1 MNFMEKICRRMA
13 AWLGR
18 HNPKLLVH
26 IRYFARFHKPLR
38 LRHPRNLNEKI
49 LHLSLMTDTMRWT
62 ELADKY
68 RVRKYI
74 EDCGYK
80 DSLPELYGVWND
92 ACDIDFDALPESFVM
107 KTNHGCGDVRIV
119 HDKAL
124 INKMEL
130 TEYFNRQL
138 KTPYGER
145 EAGLH
150 YMRIRPCIIAEQ
162 LLVTPTSL
170 QKYSKSMIDYKMWCF
185 NGRCQYILVICN
197 RDKHGAELLLYDKEW
212 VCHPEYSV
220 FTGHYRKGYKIPKP
234 LNLNQMIAM
243 AETLSKPFPCVR
255 VDLYNID
262 GKIYFGE
269 MTFTS
274 LGGMMNYFTDE
285 FLDKA
290 GDMVDLNY
298 PG

>member
-1 MNFMEKICRRMA
+1 MA
-13 AWLGR
+13 AWMGR
-18 HNPKLLVH
+18 RNPKLLMS
-26 IRYFARFHKPLR
+26 IRYFVRFHKPLH
-38 LRHPRNLNEKI
+38 LRHPRNLNQKI
-49 LHLSLMTDTMRWT
+49 LYLSLMTDTTRWT

-80 DSLPELYGVWND
+80 DNLPELYGMWDN
-92 ACDIDFDALPESFVM
+92 ACDIDFDALPKSFVM

-119 HDKAL
+119 HDKAR
-124 INKMEL
+124 INKTEL
-130 TEYFNRQL
+130 IAYFNHQL
-138 KTPYGER
+138 KTPYGEV

-150 YMRIRPCIIAEQ
+150 YMRIKPCIIAEE
-162 LLVTPTSL
+162 LLITPVRL
-170 QKYSKSMIDYKMWCF
+170 QKYSKSLIDYKMWCF
-185 NGRCQYILVICN
+185 NGHCQYIWTCCN
-197 RDKHGAELLLYDKEW
+197 RDKHGAEVLFYDKEW
-212 VCHPEYSV
+212 ICHPEFSI
-220 FTGHYRKGYKIPKP
+220 FTEHYRQGNIIPKP

-285 FLDKA
+285 FLNKA
-290 GDMVDLNY
+290 GDMIDLNY
-298 PG
+298 RG

>member
-1 MNFMEKICRRMA
+1 MA
-13 AWLGR
+13 AWMGR
-18 HNPKLLVH
+18 RNPKLLMS
-26 IRYFARFHKPLR
+26 IRYFVRFHKPLH

-49 LHLSLMTDTMRWT
+49 LYLSLMTDTTRWT

-80 DSLPELYGVWND
+80 DNLPELYGMWDN
-92 ACDIDFDALPESFVM
+92 ACDIDFDALPKSFVM

-119 HDKAL
+119 HDKAR
-124 INKMEL
+124 INKTEL
-130 TEYFNRQL
+130 IAYFNHQL
-138 KTPYGER
+138 KTPYGEV

-150 YMRIRPCIIAEQ
+150 YMRIKPCIIAEE
-162 LLVTPTSL
+162 LLITPVRL
-170 QKYSKSMIDYKMWCF
+170 QKYSKSLIDYKMWCF
-185 NGRCQYILVICN
+185 NGHCQYILACCN
-197 RDKHGAELLLYDKEW
+197 RDKHGAEVLFYDKEW
-212 VCHPEYSV
+212 ICHPEFSI
-220 FTGHYRKGYKIPKP
+220 FTEHYRQGNIIPKP

-285 FLDKA
+285 FLNKA
-290 GDMVDLNY
+290 GDMIDLNY
-298 PG
+298 RG

>member
-1 MNFMEKICRRMA
+1 MA
-13 AWLGR
+13 AWMGR
-18 HNPKLLVH
+18 RNPKLLMS
-26 IRYFARFHKPLR
+26 IRYFVRFHKPLH

-49 LHLSLMTDTMRWT
+49 LHLSLMTDTTRWT

-80 DSLPELYGVWND
+80 DNLPELYGMWDN
-92 ACDIDFDALPESFVM
+92 ACDIDFDALPKSFVM

-119 HDKAL
+119 HDKAR
-124 INKMEL
+124 INKTEL
-130 TEYFNRQL
+130 IAYFNHQL
-138 KTPYGER
+138 KTPYGEF

-150 YMRIRPCIIAEQ
+150 YMQIKPCIIAEE
-162 LLVTPTSL
+162 LLITPVRL
-170 QKYSKSMIDYKMWCF
+170 QKYSKSLIDYKMWCF
-185 NGRCQYILVICN
+185 NGHCQYIWACCN
-197 RDKHGAELLLYDKEW
+197 RDKHGAEVLFYDKEW
-212 VCHPEYSV
+212 ICHPEFSI
-220 FTGHYRKGYKIPKP
+220 FTEHYRQGNIIPKP

-285 FLDKA
+285 FLNKA
-290 GDMVDLNY
+290 GDMIDLNY
-298 PG
+298 RG